1 MSRIKWY
8 KRDPLAAL
16 DGMMILTLEE
26 RGAYNTVLDLIY
38 AREGKVDD
46 DDRFLAGWMRC
57 DIRVWKRIKE
67 RLISLGKLQSS
78 GGLLTN
84 LRATSEVSAALHA
97 SEAGRDHANRM
108 WADRRGNNNLAD
120 WTPDGTPDGN
130 NTQSKTKNQKERKKD
145 GAEAPLF
152 DQIEPPKIPPPPTP
166 EKLYFDRVVEVL
178 GKGGRSFGARI
189 LQAHGRN
196 VALARALIE
205 QASTKS
211 QPAEWL
217 GGALK
222 RAQGSYGGTPDP
234 SDPRS
239 CGII

>member
-38 AREGKVDD
+38 AREGKVAD

-67 RLISLGKLQSS
+67 RLISLGKLQTSD
-78 GGLLTN
+78 GLLTN

-108 WADRRGNNNLAD
+108 WADRRGNKDLAD
-120 WTPDGTPDGN
+120 GTPDGTPDGN
-130 NTQSKTKNQKERKKD
+130 NTQSKSKNQKERKKD
-145 GAEAPLF
+145 GAEAPLLALV
-152 DQIEPPKIPPPPTP
+152 DPPQNPTP
-166 EKLYFDRVVEVL
+166 EKLYFDRVRQIFGPKAGGL
-178 GKGGRSFGARI
+178 GKRI
-189 LQAHGRN
+189 LLAHGNN
-196 VALARALIE
+196 VALAHALIE

-211 QPAEWL
+211 QPSEYI

-222 RAQGSYGGTPDP
+222 RVANAHTNGTTADNPWHP
-234 SDPRS
+234 SV
-239 CGII
+239 